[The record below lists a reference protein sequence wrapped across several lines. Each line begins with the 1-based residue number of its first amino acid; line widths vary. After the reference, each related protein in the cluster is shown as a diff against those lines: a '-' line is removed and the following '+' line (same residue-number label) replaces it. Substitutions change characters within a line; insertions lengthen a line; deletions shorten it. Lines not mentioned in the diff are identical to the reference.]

1 MLTLPTRNGWLVEW
15 ENGKVRKVKAKDG
28 TVIREVPLRDTFTTS
43 DHSKALEKAD
53 EKRRNGYKNV
63 VIYEC
68 IY

>member
-1 MLTLPTRNGWLVEW
+1 MLTLPTRDGWVVMW
-15 ENGKVRKVKAKDG
+15 ENGKIRTVKAKDG
-28 TVIREVPLRDTFTTS
+28 TVIKEVPLKDTFTTS
-43 DHSKALEKAD
+43 DHSKALKVAD